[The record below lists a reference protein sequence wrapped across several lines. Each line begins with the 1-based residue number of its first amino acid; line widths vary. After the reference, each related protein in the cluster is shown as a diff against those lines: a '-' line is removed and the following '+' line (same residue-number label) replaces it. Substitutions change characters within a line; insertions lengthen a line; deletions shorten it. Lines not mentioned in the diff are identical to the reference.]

1 MESDSDSEYEIKKV
15 IGKGNFGKVL
25 LGISKQTGE
34 KVAIKIIDKLKM
46 SKFYST
52 EQIKREL
59 NVIQQMN
66 HLNIVKIYKIED
78 NNKNIR

>member
-1 MESDSDSEYEIKKV
+1 MESESDSEYEIKRV

-46 SKFYST
+46 NKFYST
-52 EQIKREL
+52 
-59 NVIQQMN
+59 
-66 HLNIVKIYKIED
+66 
-78 NNKNIR
+78 